1 MNPPL
6 TAADFPPRLF
16 ITGTDTGIGKTLV
29 AAVLLSGLGGC
40 YWKPVQSGLDEIT
53 DTDWL
58 RQKTGLDP
66 GHFLPEAWRL
76 PRPASPHL
84 AAADSG
90 VTIDLAKLP
99 VPEISAGQTLLI
111 EGAGGVMVPLNDRQL
126 MSDLIRH
133 LNVPAL
139 VVAPDRLGMINHTL
153 LTVEHLRGRGIKIFG
168 VVLNGG
174 TNDENKQ
181 AVETYGRVPVLAR
194 IDILAEVTPAVLAA
208 QFAHFVRPPETV
220 RKRTP

>member
-90 VTIDLAKLP
+90 VTIDLAK
-99 VPEISAGQTLLI
+99 
-111 EGAGGVMVPLNDRQL
+111 
-126 MSDLIRH
+126 
-133 LNVPAL
+133 
-139 VVAPDRLGMINHTL
+139 
-153 LTVEHLRGRGIKIFG
+153 
-168 VVLNGG
+168 
-174 TNDENKQ
+174 
-181 AVETYGRVPVLAR
+181 
-194 IDILAEVTPAVLAA
+194 
-208 QFAHFVRPPETV
+208 
-220 RKRTP
+220 